1 MWGSFSMSLNEH
13 RAITCSKVTSSV
25 SSNKGQHLVL
35 MVEDHQDAR
44 PELKQ
49 VLERNGYSVIDTDN
63 GQEATQH
70 ARQHPP
76 DLLVIDM
83 DVPLLYELVAARQ
96 ILKNAQVAPLP
107 VLIVTHERAVDPVP
121 LIEIGANRDEYVT
134 RVSDYAE
141 LQPLL
146 DYLLPVLPRADDVAP
161 RVESVPTL
169 VPLPSI
175 VFD

>member
-1 MWGSFSMSLNEH
+1 MSLNEH
-13 RAITCSKVTSSV
+13 SAITHSNVTTSLSVNKSKPV
-25 SSNKGQHLVL
+25 VL

-49 VLERNGYSVIDTDN
+49 VLEWNGYSVIDTDN
-63 GQEATQH
+63 GQAAAQQ
-70 ARQHPP
+70 ARANPP

-96 ILKNAQVAPLP
+96 ILKNAQVSPLP
-107 VLIVTHERAVDPVP
+107 VLIVTHERAVDPAP
-121 LIEIGANRDEYVT
+121 LIEIGSNRDEYVT

-146 DYLLPVLPRADDVAP
+146 DYLLPVLPRADDGAP
-161 RVESVPTL
+161 RVESELTR
-169 VPLPSI
+169 VPLPPVI
-175 VFD
+175 F